1 MSDTFACCKGW
12 KLVFLS
18 VSMSEE
24 EEKKKETRSAENAKD
39 IIQAANELKVQLTG

>member
-1 MSDTFACCKGW
+1 MSDAFACCKGW

-24 EEKKKETRSAENAKD
+24 EKKKETRSAQNAKD
-39 IIQAANELKVQLTG
+39 IIQAGNKLKVKLTG